1 MSKMSEI
8 HQEIVEMLDH
18 GDHPTKIARL
28 LGIPLSTVYD
38 VLEQMEDPDE
48 NYSPFQTVNS

>member
-8 HQEIVEMLDH
+8 HQEIMELLERDY
-18 GDHPTKIARL
+18 HPTKICRIV
-28 LGIPLSTVYD
+28 GCPLSMVYD

-48 NYSPFQTVNS
+48 DLSPFQTINS